1 MNMQNFNFTTR
12 INPEGVLHLQLPDVL
27 SNQEVD
33 VVPVVHFKQQQVLH
47 ERPTGQ
53 YAGKMRMRED
63 FSDPLPDDFRLGG
76 MP

>member
-1 MNMQNFNFTTR
+1 MNMQSFQFTTR
-12 INPEGVLHLQLPDVL
+12 INQEGVLHLQLPDVL

-33 VVPVVHFKQQQVLH
+33 VVLVLHFKQQQVQH

-53 YAGKMRMRED
+53 YAGKMRMSED
-63 FSDPLPDDFRLGG
+63 FSDPLPDDFWLGE